1 MTEII
6 EITTYDESTGRVTG
20 HVRCDHKN
28 AEANSPYILGKFPA
42 QEFLIIN
49 GEPVRKP
56 DEEIEAV
63 EVHKYWLTLR
73 KNRNGLLSES
83 DWTQIPDAP
92 LTEAQKTEWQT
103 YRQQLRD
110 LPANTEDPR
119 NVTWPTK
126 PSS

>member
-1 MTEII
+1 MPIF
-6 EITTYDESTGRVTG
+6 TTYDPTTGEIRSVITAKKNDVELNTSHYVEGQWDKSLYRV
-20 HVRCDHKN
+20 V
-28 AEANSPYILGKFPA
+28 
-42 QEFLIIN
+42 N
-49 GEPVRKP
+49 GEPVEKST
-56 DEEIEAV
+56 EEV
-63 EVHKYWLTLR
+63 ESAKVAAAEERMRISRDK
-73 KNRNGLLSES
+73 LLQDS
-83 DWTQIPDAP
+83 DWTQMPDAP